1 MKIHSRRGQDLK
13 ELLTSC
19 DAAMKGLMMTLFLEP
34 TCRLRSCNRQFAELI
49 QIGLLAAGVDA
60 SALLAPVI
68 EMDRELLKPKPA
80 DPPRHAALI
89 VPRNSAPARKRKRA
103 MAAAPVAPETPVL
116 PAPPACLASYSL
128 EDMQV
133 MADIFCSTGLII
145 TPLTHALL
153 EQLQAECN

>member
-1 MKIHSRRGQDLK
+1 MKIHSKRGQDLK
-13 ELLTSC
+13 ELLTAC

-68 EMDRELLKPKPA
+68 QMDRELLKPKPA

-89 VPRNSAPARKRKRA
+89 VPRNAPARKRKRA

>member
-1 MKIHSRRGQDLK
+1 MKIHSKRGQDLK
-13 ELLTSC
+13 ELLTAC

-89 VPRNSAPARKRKRA
+89 VPRNAPARKRKRA

-128 EDMQV
+128 EDMHV
-133 MADIFCSTGLII
+133 MADIFCSTGLIL

>member
-1 MKIHSRRGQDLK
+1 MKIHSKRGQDLK

-89 VPRNSAPARKRKRA
+89 VPRNAPARKRKRA

>member
-1 MKIHSRRGQDLK
+1 MKIHSKRGQDLK
-13 ELLTSC
+13 ELLTAC

-80 DPPRHAALI
+80 DPPRHAAEAQA
-89 VPRNSAPARKRKRA
+89 RDGGGACSAGGSCLARPAGVSGVVLVGGHASHGRHLLQHGAHPHAAHARA
-103 MAAAPVAPETPVL
+103 ARAAADGE
-116 PAPPACLASYSL
+116 
-128 EDMQV
+128 
-133 MADIFCSTGLII
+133 
-145 TPLTHALL
+145 
-153 EQLQAECN
+153 

>member
-1 MKIHSRRGQDLK
+1 MKIHSKRGQDLK
-13 ELLTSC
+13 ELLTAC

-116 PAPPACLASYSL
+116 PAPPACLASHSL

>member
-89 VPRNSAPARKRKRA
+89 VPRNAPARKRKRA